1 MEKGALKGGIYSRH
15 MLGVGGVTRHRQ
27 YMTLLCPETL
37 LG

>member
-27 YMTLLCPETL
+27 CMTLFRPGKL